1 MRILIWVISMTTM
14 SVLASS
20 KSDAS
25 FQQLSE
31 MKWQYRILLIQ
42 DRPDY
47 QQTLTNASE
56 EIADRHLVWFLVL
69 PNRVVS
75 NLSDSVPEPL
85 QQDIRQRISDKPV
98 VLIGKDGGI
107 KMREERLSLPS
118 IFSTI
123 DSMPMRQAEMNSKLL

>member
-56 EIADRHLVWFLVL
+56 EMADRHLVWFLVL

-85 QQDIRQRISDKPV
+85 QQDIRQRILDKPV

>member
-1 MRILIWVISMTTM
+1 MTTM

>member
-1 MRILIWVISMTTM
+1 MRILIWIISMTTM

-25 FQQLSE
+25 FQHLSE

-42 DRPDY
+42 DRQDY
-47 QQTLTNASE
+47 QQTLTNASA
-56 EIADRHLVWFLVL
+56 EISDRHLVWFLVS
-69 PNRVVS
+69 PNQVIS
-75 NLSDSVPEPL
+75 NLADSVPEPL

>member
-1 MRILIWVISMTTM
+1 MTTM

-25 FQQLSE
+25 FLHLSE

-42 DRPDY
+42 DRHDY
-47 QQTLTNASE
+47 QQTLTNASA
-56 EIADRHLVWFLVL
+56 EIADRHLVWFLVS
-69 PNRVVS
+69 PSQVVS
-75 NLSDSVPEPL
+75 NLAGSVPEPL
-85 QQDIRQRISDKPV
+85 QQDVRQRLSDKPV
-98 VLIGKDGGI
+98 VLIGKDGGT

>member
-85 QQDIRQRISDKPV
+85 QQDIRQRILDKPV

>member
-1 MRILIWVISMTTM
+1 MTTM

-85 QQDIRQRISDKPV
+85 QQDIRQRILDKPV

>member
-1 MRILIWVISMTTM
+1 MRILIWVISMTAM

-56 EIADRHLVWFLVL
+56 EIADRHLVWFLVS
-69 PNRVVS
+69 PNQVIS

>member
-1 MRILIWVISMTTM
+1 MTTM

-25 FQQLSE
+25 FLQLSE

>member
-1 MRILIWVISMTTM
+1 MTTM

-56 EIADRHLVWFLVL
+56 EIADRHLIWFLVL

-85 QQDIRQRISDKPV
+85 QQDIRQRILDKPV

>member
-56 EIADRHLVWFLVL
+56 EIADRHLIWFLVL

-85 QQDIRQRISDKPV
+85 QQDIRQRILDKPV

>member
-25 FQQLSE
+25 FLQLSE

>member
-1 MRILIWVISMTTM
+1 MTTM

-69 PNRVVS
+69 PNRV
-75 NLSDSVPEPL
+75 
-85 QQDIRQRISDKPV
+85 
-98 VLIGKDGGI
+98 
-107 KMREERLSLPS
+107 
-118 IFSTI
+118 
-123 DSMPMRQAEMNSKLL
+123 

>member
-1 MRILIWVISMTTM
+1 MRILIWVISMTAM

-47 QQTLTNASE
+47 QQTLTNASA
-56 EIADRHLVWFLVL
+56 EIADRHLVWFLVS
-69 PNRVVS
+69 PNQVIS
-75 NLSDSVPEPL
+75 NLADSVPEPL

>member
-1 MRILIWVISMTTM
+1 MTTM

-56 EIADRHLVWFLVL
+56 EMADRHLVWFLVL

-85 QQDIRQRISDKPV
+85 QQDIRQRILDKPV